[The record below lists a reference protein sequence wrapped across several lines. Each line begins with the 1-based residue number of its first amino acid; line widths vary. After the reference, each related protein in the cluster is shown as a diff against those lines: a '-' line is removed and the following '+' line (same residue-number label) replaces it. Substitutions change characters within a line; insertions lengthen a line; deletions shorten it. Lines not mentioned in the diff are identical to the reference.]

1 MNGYSARWL
10 RQGFPWVY
18 TAEVV
23 GPAPV
28 PGNEVTLVGPDRAPL
43 GAGIAD
49 EGWISVRRFRADAG
63 PVAEVLAARVADA
76 WHTRRGALPPDT
88 TAWRWIHA
96 ENDALPGIRVDVW
109 GEHLVVSL
117 DSPSLCCLL
126 DPLIAAMAGFL
137 APRSVHVG
145 WRPEGRDPRVFPEPP
160 GCVRGEAPGTVE
172 VMERGVRFLVEP
184 AARKDIGLFPDMR
197 DNRAWLDPHWRD
209 RDVLNLYAYTGAFS
223 VFAARAGGRTVTVD
237 LSKPALARARENF
250 ALNGLDAGEVL
261 EEDVFRVLD
270 RFRRQERRFDRVI
283 LDPPG
288 HSHGS
293 DGSWSG
299 EQDYARL
306 VAAACRVVRPGGWL
320 VAASNLGSVSRKE
333 FQGFLA
339 DGARKAGVT
348 LQVVHEGSQ
357 APDFPAAVHFP
368 EARYLKFVVAVV
380 RGA

>member
-23 GPAPV
+23 GAAPV
-28 PGNEVTLVGPDRAPL
+28 PGTEVALLAPDRGPL
-43 GAGIAD
+43 GTGIAD
-49 EGWISVRRFRADAG
+49 EGWIAVRRFRADAG
-63 PVAEVLAARVADA
+63 PVAEVLPARVAQA
-76 WHTRRGALPPDT
+76 WELRRGALPADT

-117 DSPSLCCLL
+117 DSPSLLRL
-126 DPLIAAMAGFL
+126 VDPLCAAMAPFHP
-137 APRSVHVG
+137 ARSIHVG
-145 WRPEGRDPRVFPEPP
+145 WRPDKRDPRVFPEPP
-160 GCVRGEAPGTVE
+160 GRVRGDAPGTVE
-172 VMERGVRFLVEP
+172 VHERGVRFLVEP

-197 DNRAWLDPHWRD
+197 DNRVWLDPGWAD
-209 RDVLNLYAYTGAFS
+209 RDVLNLFAHTGAFS
-223 VFAARAGGRTVTVD
+223 VFAARAGARVVTVD
-237 LSKPALARARENF
+237 LSRPALARARENF
-250 ALNGLDAGEVL
+250 ALNGLDPGEIL

-270 RFRRQERRFDRVI
+270 RFRRQERHFDRVL

-288 HSHGS
+288 HSHGA

-299 EQDYARL
+299 EQDYPRL

-320 VAASNLGSVSRKE
+320 IAASNLGSVSRKE
-333 FQGFLA
+333 FQGFLSE
-339 DGARKAGVT
+339 GARKAGVS
-348 LQVVHEGSQ
+348 LQVIHEGSP